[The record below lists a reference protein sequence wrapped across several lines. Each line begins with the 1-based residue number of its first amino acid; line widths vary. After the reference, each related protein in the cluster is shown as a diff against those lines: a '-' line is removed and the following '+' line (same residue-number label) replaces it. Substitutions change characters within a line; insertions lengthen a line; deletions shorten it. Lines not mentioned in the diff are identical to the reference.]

1 MVYIERDIKQ
11 NLLSWKNDVNRKP
24 LIIRGARQIGKSWA
38 VEDFGKTYY
47 EHLAVFN
54 FDRKR
59 ELKDVFEKTK
69 DPERIIKELSYFT
82 NVPLLPG
89 KTLLFFDEIQECKEA
104 LNALKYFCE
113 DATEYHIIAAGSLLG
128 VAINEGNYSFPVGKV
143 NFMQMFPVTFKEY
156 LRSADNALYNQ
167 LLDFVGNTDSI
178 PSILFNRIEEFYH
191 SYQICGGLPLSA
203 RSMIDNS

>member
-47 EHLAVFN
+47 EYLAVFN

-82 NVPLLPG
+82 NVPLLPE
-89 KTLLFFDEIQECKEA
+89 KTLLFLYLQGGINIQSS
-104 LNALKYFCE
+104 LN
-113 DATEYHIIAAGSLLG
+113 H
-128 VAINEGNYSFPVGKV
+128 P
-143 NFMQMFPVTFKEY
+143 
-156 LRSADNALYNQ
+156 
-167 LLDFVGNTDSI
+167 
-178 PSILFNRIEEFYH
+178 
-191 SYQICGGLPLSA
+191 
-203 RSMIDNS
+203 